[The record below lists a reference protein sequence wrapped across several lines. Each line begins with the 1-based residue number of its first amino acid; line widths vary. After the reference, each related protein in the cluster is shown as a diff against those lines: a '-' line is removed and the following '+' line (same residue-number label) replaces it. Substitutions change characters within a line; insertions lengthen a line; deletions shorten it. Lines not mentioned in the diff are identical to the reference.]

1 MPISRFSYCTR
12 AVQDVTTGGSWV
24 KGTWDSLY
32 YFCNFLSIC
41 NYFKI
46 KSLKKYKPTD
56 HWSRSDCYKS
66 LQTLVSISVL
76 GNKLSQLALAKRL
89 QLSVN
94 SLFLLQLFCIFTMLF
109 NLYLS
114 SPTSTSLLICSRLLC
129 TFLVLRPRDMKMSKV
144 LTIYAYFL
152 KVETF

>member
-1 MPISRFSYCTR
+1 MYR
-12 AVQDVTTGGSWV
+12 
-24 KGTWDSLY
+24 DSLY

-56 HWSRSDCYKS
+56 HWSRSDCCKS

-94 SLFLLQLFCIFTMLF
+94 SLFLLQLLCIFTMLF

-114 SPTSTSLLICSRLLC
+114 SSTSTSLLICSKLFTVHLFSAKTQGYENEQGPYYLC
-129 TFLVLRPRDMKMSKV
+129 LFSKSGD
-144 LTIYAYFL
+144 FL
-152 KVETF
+152 KLRYN